1 MREPTKTFTYDSVF
15 GTDTT
20 QADVYNETAR
30 PIVDAV
36 LEGYNGERERERE
49 RSSFISYFLL
59 SLFLQALYLPM
70 VRQVLVRHT
79 QWLARVTQRQE
90 ESSLTPLL
98 IYLDKYTNVK
108 ERQSKSKK

>member
-36 LEGYNGERERERE
+36 LEGYNGKREREG
-49 RSSFISYFLL
+49 SSFISFFLL
-59 SLFLQALYLPM
+59 SPFLQVLYLPM
-70 VRQVLVRHT
+70 VRQALVRRT
-79 QWLARVTQRQE
+79 QWLARVIQRQE
-90 ESSLTPLL
+90 GSSLTPSL
-98 IYLDKYTNVK
+98 IYLDKYTSVK
-108 ERQSKSKK
+108 EKQSK

>member
-36 LEGYNGERERERE
+36 LEGYNGKRERERE
-49 RSSFISYFLL
+49 
-59 SLFLQALYLPM
+59 
-70 VRQVLVRHT
+70 
-79 QWLARVTQRQE
+79 
-90 ESSLTPLL
+90 
-98 IYLDKYTNVK
+98 K
-108 ERQSKSKK
+108 

>member
-49 RSSFISYFLL
+49 
-59 SLFLQALYLPM
+59 
-70 VRQVLVRHT
+70 VV
-79 QWLARVTQRQE
+79 
-90 ESSLTPLL
+90 SSLTFFSLSFCRHYICL
-98 IYLDKYTNVK
+98 WSD
-108 ERQSKSKK
+108 RHW

>member
-36 LEGYNGERERERE
+36 LEGYNGKREREG
-49 RSSFISYFLL
+49 SSFISYFLPFYRYYICL
-59 SLFLQALYLPM
+59 WSD
-70 VRQVLVRHT
+70 RH
-79 QWLARVTQRQE
+79 W
-90 ESSLTPLL
+90 
-98 IYLDKYTNVK
+98 
-108 ERQSKSKK
+108 